1 MRDDALAR
9 SPDLSLDDPGNTPG
23 LSEDDMKQLE
33 YRAVA
38 KLEIREEGGKPKL
51 VGYAAVFN
59 SRSVDL
65 GGFVEV
71 IRPGAFKRS
80 LAAGADVRALVEHD
94 PGRIIARGKA
104 GNLSLA
110 EDDRGLKV
118 EIMPTDT
125 SAGRDAIENVRS
137 GVLDAMSFGF
147 YVQVEKWDFKTE
159 PALRELYDVEID
171 DVSIVAYPAY
181 PKTEIALRSL
191 ESAKGDL
198 AKVLAEQ
205 DARARRLRLLERGA

>member
-1 MRDDALAR
+1 
-9 SPDLSLDDPGNTPG
+9 
-23 LSEDDMKQLE
+23 MKELE
-33 YRAVA
+33 FRAVA
-38 KLEIREEGGKPKL
+38 KLELREDGEVKKL

-65 GGFVEV
+65 GGFVEI

-80 LAAGADVRALVEHD
+80 LSEGADVRALVEHD
-94 PGRIIARGKA
+94 PGRIIARNKA
-104 GNLSLA
+104 GNLKLT
-110 EDDRGLKV
+110 EDDRGLRV

-125 SAGRDAIENVRS
+125 SAGRDAVENVRS

-147 YVQVEKWDFKTE
+147 YVQTEKWDFKAE
-159 PALRELYDVEID
+159 PALRELYDVDVD

-191 ESAKGDL
+191 ESARAL
-198 AKVLAEQ
+198 AGQELARVVAEKE
-205 DARARRLRLLERGA
+205 ARERRLRLLERRA

>member
-1 MRDDALAR
+1 
-9 SPDLSLDDPGNTPG
+9 
-23 LSEDDMKQLE
+23 MKELE
-33 YRAVA
+33 FRAHA
-38 KLEIREEGGKPKL
+38 KLEIREDDGKKKL

-94 PGRIIARGKA
+94 PGRIIARNKA
-104 GNLSLA
+104 GNLKIA

-118 EIMPTDT
+118 EITPTDT
-125 SAGRDAIENVRS
+125 SAGRDAVENVRS

-147 YVQVEKWDFKTE
+147 YVQVEKWDFNQD
-159 PALRELYDVEID
+159 PNLRELYDVEVD

-181 PKTEIALRSL
+181 PKTEIALRSF
-191 ESAKGDL
+191 EEAKKAAGQEL
-198 AKVLAEQ
+198 AKVVAETE
-205 DARARRLRLLERGA
+205 ARNRRLRLLEKGA